1 MAASRVIL
9 NLVECPGNSGGCR
22 VVGDYDGDDPDD
34 RERMVENMKRTI
46 LGVLCAA
53 LVLMGTAVPASA
65 GEDAPVLSRIVARGQ
80 INVGMTGSQ
89 PPFNVKAKDGTLM
102 GYDVDLAELLADAMG
117 VKLNIVIMK
126 FDELLP
132 ALKAGK
138 VDAVMSGVTM
148 TPRRNLEAAFVG
160 PYLVSGKAIL
170 TTDKALAAI
179 AEAEDLDSAK
189 LKVVALKGSTSQD
202 FVEQAMSKV
211 QLITV
216 PDYDTGVAKVL
227 DGSAD
232 AMVADYPI
240 LALTVLR
247 NPGKG
252 LVVSDKPLSI
262 EPMGI
267 ALPAGDYLFVN
278 MVQNYFTALDGI
290 GVLDLLEKQWF
301 ENGSWLS
308 ELP

>member
-1 MAASRVIL
+1 MR
-9 NLVECPGNSGGCR
+9 
-22 VVGDYDGDDPDD
+22 
-34 RERMVENMKRTI
+34 RTI

-53 LVLMGTAVPASA
+53 LVLMGAVAPATA
-65 GEDAPVLSRIVARGQ
+65 GDGAPVLSRIVERGT

-89 PPFNVKAKDGTLM
+89 PPFNMKAKDGSII

-117 VKLNIVIMK
+117 VELNIVIMK

-138 VDAVMSGVTM
+138 IDAVMSGVTM

-179 AEAEDLDSAK
+179 AEAEDLDTAR
-189 LKVVALKGSTSQD
+189 LKVAALKGSTSQD
-202 FVEQAMSKV
+202 FVEQAMPKV
-211 QLITV
+211 QLVTV
-216 PDYDTGVAKVL
+216 EDYDTGIAKVM
-227 DGSAD
+227 DGTVD

-252 LVVSDKPLSI
+252 LKVSESPLSI

-267 ALPAGDYLFVN
+267 ALPAGDFLFVN

-290 GVLDLLEKQWF
+290 GVLDALEKEWF
-301 ENGSWLS
+301 EDGSWLS
-308 ELP
+308 QLP